1 MISRCL
7 VLLAVSQSPTAISA
21 SSTSTVAT
29 ATPNQTSHFNFYG
42 PNPRVDLVSGL
53 SFSAITKCL
62 YISGC
67 NFA

>member
-7 VLLAVSQSPTAISA
+7 VLLAVSPIVISA
-21 SSTSTVAT
+21 SPTSTVAT

-42 PNPRVDLVSGL
+42 PNSRVDLVSGL

-62 YISGC
+62 YIYLWL
-67 NFA
+67 